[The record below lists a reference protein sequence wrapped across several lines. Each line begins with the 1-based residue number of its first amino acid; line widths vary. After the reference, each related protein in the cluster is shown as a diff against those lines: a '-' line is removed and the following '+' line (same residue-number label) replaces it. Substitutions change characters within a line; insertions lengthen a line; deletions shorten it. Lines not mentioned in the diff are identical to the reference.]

1 MNGNLPTRVL
11 FEFGKD
17 IAALVRM
24 VMDSNVG
31 INSKTKPPRNTL
43 SDSDI
48 YRTLSVRATNDGD
61 LVMDIV
67 LNDYIQYIES
77 GRRKG
82 ESGRRKG
89 ESGRRKG
96 ESGRRKGAKFP
107 PVEPIV
113 RWCKE
118 KGIPSDNSTIF
129 LIRRAIARD
138 GIAPRPIMAKVFD
151 ELDRAWDNE
160 WSDRLFDIIMETI
173 NKFFNGN

>member
-1 MNGNLPTRVL
+1 MLTRVMY
-11 FEFGKD
+11 EFGKD

-31 INSKTKPPRNTL
+31 INEKVGRNTL

-67 LNDYIQYIES
+67 LNDYIQYI
-77 GRRKG
+77 
-82 ESGRRKG
+82 
-89 ESGRRKG
+89 

-160 WSDRLFDIIMETI
+160 WSDKLFDIIMETI
-173 NKFFNGN
+173 NKFFNEYIL

>member
-1 MNGNLPTRVL
+1 MLTRVMY
-11 FEFGKD
+11 EFGKD

-31 INSKTKPPRNTL
+31 VNQKIGRNTL

-67 LNDYIQYIES
+67 LNDYIQYI
-77 GRRKG
+77 
-82 ESGRRKG
+82 
-89 ESGRRKG
+89 

-160 WSDRLFDIIMETI
+160 WSDKLFDIIMETI